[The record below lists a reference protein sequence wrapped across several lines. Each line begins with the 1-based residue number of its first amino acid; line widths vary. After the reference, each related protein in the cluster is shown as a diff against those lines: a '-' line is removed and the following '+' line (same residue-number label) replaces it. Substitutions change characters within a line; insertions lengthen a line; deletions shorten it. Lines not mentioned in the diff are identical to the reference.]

1 METVLRVTALCL
13 TGALLAVLLHRS
25 GGEMALLLSLAVCG
39 VAAMVL
45 IEPLEELRDFWEDAA
60 AWGELPVELFTP
72 LIKTVGIALLSRT
85 GSDLC
90 RDAGEGAIASVL
102 ETAGALAS
110 LVSIDMVSTQLLY
123 KLLNGLT
130 APLGAPVM
138 LENVLQEQRLK
149 TIFENPNVFAGCA
162 GVAILLALGLAVNTD
177 DKKARCLHM
186 TCLLLNST
194 AFLLAVSRGAMGAIA
209 AAFLVYLLLERG
221 QRRAVSFVLM
231 VETLV
236 LSGAAALCTLP
247 AYAEAGQTVQ
257 VLPLLHIKLHPMYS
271 RNCVSKTVRRQSM

>member
-25 GGEMALLLSLAVCG
+25 GGELALLLSLAVCG

-102 ETAGALAS
+102 ETAGA
-110 LVSIDMVSTQLLY
+110 
-123 KLLNGLT
+123 
-130 APLGAPVM
+130 
-138 LENVLQEQRLK
+138 
-149 TIFENPNVFAGCA
+149 
-162 GVAILLALGLAVNTD
+162 VAAI
-177 DKKARCLHM
+177 
-186 TCLLLNST
+186 
-194 AFLLAVSRGAMGAIA
+194 AVS
-209 AAFLVYLLLERG
+209 
-221 QRRAVSFVLM
+221 
-231 VETLV
+231 
-236 LSGAAALCTLP
+236 
-247 AYAEAGQTVQ
+247 
-257 VLPLLHIKLHPMYS
+257 LPLFRAAWELLRS
-271 RNCVSKTVRRQSM
+271 LL

>member
-72 LIKTVGIALLSRT
+72 LIKTVGVALLSRT

-102 ETAGALAS
+102 ETAGA
-110 LVSIDMVSTQLLY
+110 
-123 KLLNGLT
+123 
-130 APLGAPVM
+130 
-138 LENVLQEQRLK
+138 
-149 TIFENPNVFAGCA
+149 
-162 GVAILLALGLAVNTD
+162 VAAI
-177 DKKARCLHM
+177 
-186 TCLLLNST
+186 
-194 AFLLAVSRGAMGAIA
+194 AVS
-209 AAFLVYLLLERG
+209 
-221 QRRAVSFVLM
+221 
-231 VETLV
+231 
-236 LSGAAALCTLP
+236 
-247 AYAEAGQTVQ
+247 
-257 VLPLLHIKLHPMYS
+257 LPLFRAAWELLRS
-271 RNCVSKTVRRQSM
+271 LL

>member
-72 LIKTVGIALLSRT
+72 LIKAVGIALLSRT

-102 ETAGALAS
+102 ETAGA
-110 LVSIDMVSTQLLY
+110 
-123 KLLNGLT
+123 
-130 APLGAPVM
+130 
-138 LENVLQEQRLK
+138 
-149 TIFENPNVFAGCA
+149 
-162 GVAILLALGLAVNTD
+162 VAAI
-177 DKKARCLHM
+177 
-186 TCLLLNST
+186 
-194 AFLLAVSRGAMGAIA
+194 AVS
-209 AAFLVYLLLERG
+209 
-221 QRRAVSFVLM
+221 
-231 VETLV
+231 
-236 LSGAAALCTLP
+236 
-247 AYAEAGQTVQ
+247 
-257 VLPLLHIKLHPMYS
+257 LPLFRAAWELLRS
-271 RNCVSKTVRRQSM
+271 LL